1 MKYALSERQAAMLR
15 EIASASEA
23 VVLPPKAI
31 HTAAA
36 LEKRGLIKRTWRS
49 SGLPVAVV
57 TADGRYYLK
66 YGKHP
71 REVQAAKERLAEDAD
86 EAARAPADGVEL
98 ISQLRSASGKIT
110 VPDPAPQTRGRWR
123 AAYYDALHH
132 GHVPEGHKL
141 RWSGRRRGDCVFA
154 LVDEEAEKAA
164 QSPPVPI
171 VGVPES
177 VVRPHRL
184 VRATRKALGRSR
196 TVVDTRGKPE
206 VIPLYLS
213 RPLVDRA
220 LRIMHALLTEAE
232 NRGHAVETRTDIDH
246 EKAVHTLAI
255 VVHGRAFPL
264 VLTERT
270 AKVPHEPTP
279 QEIRRQ
285 PRSPW
290 TQPPTYDEKF
300 DGRLAIGAP
309 VGSRYEHAYSYSD
322 GARWTLESRL
332 GRLLQ
337 KLEHLAAEAER
348 QQREKELREAEQR
361 HRWYA
366 AVAQAR
372 EQQVERHRAKV
383 LTEQVRAWQQALEI
397 RSFCHAA
404 RARVGDAPIPADEV
418 EWLEW
423 AEGYAAR
430 TNPLGSTLRTPP
442 NPPASREALHELLKD
457 NLRTYPWPFDAQ
469 DRWILPT
476 EDPADQ
482 RL

>member
-1 MKYALSERQAAMLR
+1 M
-15 EIASASEA
+15 
-23 VVLPPKAI
+23 
-31 HTAAA
+31 
-36 LEKRGLIKRTWRS
+36 
-49 SGLPVAVV
+49 
-57 TADGRYYLK
+57 
-66 YGKHP
+66 
-71 REVQAAKERLAEDAD
+71 
-86 EAARAPADGVEL
+86 
-98 ISQLRSASGKIT
+98 
-110 VPDPAPQTRGRWR
+110 
-123 AAYYDALHH
+123 
-132 GHVPEGHKL
+132 PEGHQL
-141 RWSGRRRGDCVFA
+141 RWSGRQRGDCVFA

-164 QSPPVPI
+164 QSPPVPA
-171 VGVPES
+171 VDVPES
-177 VVRPHRL
+177 VGRPHRL

-220 LRIMHALLTEAE
+220 LRIMHSLLTEAE
-232 NRGHAVETRTDIDH
+232 NRGHAVESRTDLDH
-246 EKAVHTLAI
+246 GDAVHTVAI
-255 VVHGRAFPL
+255 VIHGRAFPL
-264 VLTERT
+264 ALTERT
-270 AKVPHEPTP
+270 TKVPHEPTA

-285 PRSPW
+285 QRGPW
-290 TQPPTYDEKF
+290 TRPPTDDEKF
-300 DGRLAIGAP
+300 DRRLAIGAP
-309 VGSRYEHAYSYSD
+309 VRSRYEHAFSYSD

-348 QQREKELREAEQR
+348 QQREREKELREAEQR

-366 AVAQAR
+366 AIAQAR

-430 TNPLGSTLRTPP
+430 TDPLCSTLRTPP
-442 NPPASREALHELLKD
+442 DPPANREALHELLKG
-457 NLRTYPWPFDAQ
+457 NPHTYPWPFDAQ
-469 DRWILPT
+469 DHWILPET
-476 EDPADQ
+476 DPADQ
-482 RL
+482 HL